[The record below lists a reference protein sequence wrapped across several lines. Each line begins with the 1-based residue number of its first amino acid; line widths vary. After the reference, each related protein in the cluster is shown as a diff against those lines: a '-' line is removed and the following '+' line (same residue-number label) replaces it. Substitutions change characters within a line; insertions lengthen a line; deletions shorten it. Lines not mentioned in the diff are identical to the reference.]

1 MIPIRDHNPTS
12 SQPYVTVLLIA
23 ACILIFLWQISLDPR
38 SGQVMVHQ
46 LGFIPA
52 LLFGGATFGA
62 DGGLVP
68 PWVTLFS
75 SMFLH
80 GGFMHLAGNML
91 YLWIF
96 GNNIED
102 VMGHGRYLVFYLVC
116 GLVAAM
122 AQALPDMGS
131 TVPMI
136 GASGAISG
144 VLGAYLL
151 LFPKAKVQVIIP
163 IGFFMMRT
171 IPAGWLLG
179 LWIAFQVFSGIAS
192 DASGGGVAW
201 WAHVGGFVAGMVLV
215 HLFRQKDA
223 ATTLEP
229 YVPSARKPTKP
240 IGRSRI
246 PDSRSD
252 APSESG
258 TESRPDPR
266 PKGGRLQ
273 KTSEP
278 PPLPRR
284 PDRPTVQR
292 RRDP

>member
-1 MIPIRDHNPTS
+1 MIPIRDYNPATRR
-12 SQPYVTVLLIA
+12 PYVTVLLIA
-23 ACILIFLWQISLDPR
+23 SCILIFLWQMSLDPR

-46 LGFIPA
+46 FGFVPA
-52 LLFGGATFGA
+52 LLFDEATFGA

-68 PWVTLFS
+68 AWVTLFS

-102 VMGHGRYLVFYLVC
+102 VMGHVRYLVFYLVC
-116 GLVAAM
+116 GLAAAM

-151 LFPKAKVQVIIP
+151 LFPKAQVQVVIP
-163 IGFFMMRT
+163 IGFFMTRT

-179 LWIAFQVFSGIAS
+179 IWIAFQVFGGVAS

-201 WAHVGGFVAGMVLV
+201 WAHVGGFVAGMALV
-215 HLFRQKDA
+215 HLFRQKDPA
-223 ATTLEP
+223 STLEP
-229 YVPSARKPTKP
+229 YVPQSREPAKPT
-240 IGRSRI
+240 GRSRI
-246 PDSRSD
+246 PDSR
-252 APSESG
+252 PE
-258 TESRPDPR
+258 PR
-266 PKGGRLQ
+266 PTSLKPLQ
-273 KTSEP
+273 KPEP

>member
-1 MIPIRDHNPTS
+1 MIPIRDHNPTTRR
-12 SQPYVTVLLIA
+12 PYVTVLLIVS
-23 ACILIFLWQISLDPR
+23 CILVFLWQISLDPR

-46 LGFIPA
+46 FGFVPA
-52 LLFGGATFGA
+52 LLFGETTFGA

-68 PWVTLFS
+68 AWVTLFS

-122 AQALPDMGS
+122 AQAFPDMGS

-144 VLGAYLL
+144 ILGAYLL
-151 LFPKAKVQVIIP
+151 LFPKAKVQVVIP

-179 LWIAFQVFSGIAS
+179 IWIAFQVFSGVAS

-201 WAHVGGFVAGMVLV
+201 WAHVGGFVAGMALV
-215 HLFRQKDA
+215 YLFRQKDPA
-223 ATTLEP
+223 SALES
-229 YVPSARKPTKP
+229 YVPQSRESAKLT
-240 IGRSRI
+240 GRSRI

-252 APSESG
+252 TRSDSG
-258 TESRPDPR
+258 SSRRLEPR
-266 PKGGRLQ
+266 SMSQKPRQ
-273 KTSEP
+273 KTEP

>member
-1 MIPIRDHNPTS
+1 MIPIRDYNPTS
-12 SQPYVTVLLIA
+12 RHPYVTISLIVI
-23 ACILIFLWQISLDPR
+23 CILVFLWQMTLDPR
-38 SGQVMVHQ
+38 SGQVIVHK

-52 LLFGGATFGA
+52 LLFGQATFGA

-68 PWVTLFS
+68 AWTTLFT

-102 VMGHGRYLVFYLVC
+102 VMGHGRFLAFYLIC
-116 GLVAAM
+116 GLAAAM

-131 TVPMI
+131 TIPMI

-151 LFPKAKVQVIIP
+151 LFPKVQVQVIIP
-163 IGFFMMRT
+163 IGFFIMRKM
-171 IPAGWLLG
+171 PAGWLLG
-179 LWIAFQVFSGIAS
+179 IWIAFQVISGIAS

-201 WAHVGGFVAGMVLV
+201 WAHIGGFVAGMVLV
-215 HLFRQKDA
+215 HLFRQKATLSTADA
-223 ATTLEP
+223 SRH
-229 YVPSARKPTKP
+229 SAREPARP
-240 IGRSRI
+240 VGRSRI
-246 PDSRSD
+246 PDSRKT
-252 APSESG
+252 P
-258 TESRPDPR
+258 PR
-266 PKGGRLQ
+266 PP
-273 KTSEP
+273 EP
-278 PPLPRR
+278 PPL

>member
-1 MIPIRDHNPTS
+1 MIPIRDYNPATRR
-12 SQPYVTVLLIA
+12 PYITVLLIA
-23 ACILIFLWQISLDPR
+23 SCILIFLWQMSLDLR

-46 LGFIPA
+46 FGFVPA
-52 LLFGGATFGA
+52 LLFDEATFGA

-68 PWVTLFS
+68 VWVTLFS

-80 GGFMHLAGNML
+80 GGIMHLAGNML

-116 GLVAAM
+116 GLAAAM

-151 LFPKAKVQVIIP
+151 LFPKARVQVVIP
-163 IGFFMMRT
+163 IGFFLMRT
-171 IPAGWLLG
+171 ISAGWLLG
-179 LWIAFQVFSGIAS
+179 IWITFQVLSGVAS
-192 DASGGGVAW
+192 DTSGGGVAW
-201 WAHVGGFVAGMVLV
+201 WAHVGGFVAGMALV
-215 HLFRQKDA
+215 HLFRQKDP
-223 ATTLEP
+223 ATALEP
-229 YVPSARKPTKP
+229 YAPPSRQPAKPT
-240 IGRSRI
+240 GRSRI
-246 PDSRSD
+246 PDSRSVG
-252 APSESG
+252 PSDSG
-258 TESRPDPR
+258 GGSRPEPR
-266 PKGGRLQ
+266 PVSQRPRQ
-273 KTSEP
+273 KSDP
-278 PPLPRR
+278 SPLPRR